1 MNNRR
6 KKAKK
11 NAQETPIDTETHT
24 FRHTGIP

>member
-6 KKAKK
+6 KKPK
-11 NAQETPIDTETHT
+11 NAQGTPVDTETHT